1 MHGKVSVLTTV
12 RMRPTAPKPHSRG
25 NLMIVVPDDAESGS
39 LDQSVLDRAGGR
51 TPKGAPTG
59 PTVLRIGLGG
69 ALRRKREAVGVTRE
83 RAGEAI
89 RASPAKISRL
99 ELGRVGFKERDVAD
113 LLTCYGVRD
122 PAERAQFL
130 DLARQANTPGWWHRY
145 SDLLPS
151 WFETYLGLEQ
161 ASSVIRNYEL
171 QFVPGLLQTRDY
183 ARAVTMLG
191 HTDPVEVERRV
202 ELRMLRQKL
211 LTGPNAPTLWAVV
224 DEAALRRSLMG
235 PEQSRAQLTH
245 LIEMNELPNISLQVA
260 PFSYG
265 GHAAAGGPFAILRFA
280 EPDLPDIVYL
290 EQLTSALYLDKR
302 SDVEHYAAVMDR
314 LCAQVEQ
321 PDRTEEILT
330 GIRAEI

>member
-1 MHGKVSVLTTV
+1 
-12 RMRPTAPKPHSRG
+12 
-25 NLMIVVPDDAESGS
+25 MIVVPDDADVGS
-39 LDQSVLDRAGGR
+39 LDQSALGTAGGHA
-51 TPKGAPTG
+51 PKGAPTG

-69 ALRRKREAVGVTRE
+69 ALRRRREAAGVTRE

-113 LLTCYGVRD
+113 LLTCYGIRD
-122 PAERAQFL
+122 PAERAQFI

-161 ASSVIRNYEL
+161 AASVIRNYEI

-191 HTDPVEVERRV
+191 HSDPVEVERRV
-202 ELRMLRQKL
+202 ELRIQRQAL
-211 LTGPNAPTLWAVV
+211 LTGPNPPTLWAVV
-224 DEAALRRSLMG
+224 DEAALRRSLIG
-235 PEQSRAQLTH
+235 PEQSRAQITH
-245 LIEMNELPNISLQVA
+245 LVEMNELPNISLQVA

-290 EQLTSALYLDKR
+290 EQLTSSLYLDKR
-302 SDVEHYAAVMDR
+302 ADVEHYAAVMDR

-321 PDRTEEILT
+321 PDRTAEILT
-330 GIRAEI
+330 RIRAEI

>member
-1 MHGKVSVLTTV
+1 MN
-12 RMRPTAPKPHSRG
+12 A
-25 NLMIVVPDDAESGS
+25 VPDDGEAEPFGRP
-39 LDQSVLDRAGGR
+39 VLDPVGAAA
-51 TPKGAPTG
+51 PKGPPTG

-69 ALRRKREAVGVTRE
+69 ALRRRREAAGVTRE

-113 LLTCYGVRD
+113 LLTAYGVTD
-122 PAERAQFL
+122 GAERSEYL

-191 HTDPVEVERRV
+191 HSDPVEVERRV
-202 ELRMLRQKL
+202 ELRMQRQEL
-211 LTGPNAPTLWAVV
+211 LTNANPPTLWAVI
-224 DEAALRRSLMG
+224 DEAALRRSLLG
-235 PEQSRAQLTH
+235 PAQSRDQITH
-245 LIEMNELPNISLQVA
+245 LIEMNQLPQVSLQVA

-302 SDVEHYAAVMDR
+302 TDVEHYAAVMDR
-314 LCAQVEQ
+314 LCAQVEP
-321 PDRTEEILT
+321 PDRTTEILT
-330 GIRAEI
+330 AIRAEL

>member
-1 MHGKVSVLTTV
+1 M
-12 RMRPTAPKPHSRG
+12 TA
-25 NLMIVVPDDAESGS
+25 VPDDAEAEPFGR
-39 LDQSVLDRAGGR
+39 SVIDPVSAPAL
-51 TPKGAPTG
+51 KGPVTG

-69 ALRRKREAVGVTRE
+69 ALRRKREAAGVTRE

-113 LLTCYGVRD
+113 LLTAYGVQD
-122 PAERAQFL
+122 PAERAEFL

-161 ASSVIRNYEL
+161 AAAVIRNYEL

-191 HTDPVEVERRV
+191 HSDPVEVERRV
-202 ELRMLRQKL
+202 ELRMQRQEL
-211 LTGPNAPTLWAVV
+211 LIGPTPPTLWAVV
-224 DEAALRRSLMG
+224 DEAALRRSLLG
-235 PEQSRAQLTH
+235 PAQSREQINH
-245 LIEMNELPNISLQVA
+245 LIEMNELPQISLQVA

-302 SDVEHYAAVMDR
+302 ADVEHYAAVMDR
-314 LCAQVEQ
+314 LCAQVEP
-321 PDRTEEILT
+321 PDRTTKILT
-330 GIRAEI
+330 AIRDEI

>member
-1 MHGKVSVLTTV
+1 MHQHTV
-12 RMRPTAPKPHSRG
+12 ISLG
-25 NLMIVVPDDAESGS
+25 GSLMSVVPDDAAAGS
-39 LDQSVLDRAGGR
+39 FDHSAVDPTGG
-51 TPKGAPTG
+51 PAPQGAPTG

-69 ALRRKREAVGVTRE
+69 ALRRKREAAGVTRE

-161 ASSVIRNYEL
+161 AASVIRTYEI

-202 ELRMLRQKL
+202 ELRLQRQEL
-211 LTGPNAPTLWAVV
+211 LTSAQPPTLWAVV
-224 DEAALRRSLMG
+224 DEAALRRSLVG
-235 PEQSRAQLTH
+235 PEQSRAQRTH

-265 GHAAAGGPFAILRFA
+265 GHAAAGGAFAVPRFS
-280 EPDLPDIVYL
+280 PPHLPHTVHPQ
-290 EQLTSALYLDKR
+290 QL
-302 SDVEHYAAVMDR
+302 
-314 LCAQVEQ
+314 
-321 PDRTEEILT
+321 
-330 GIRAEI
+330 

>member
-1 MHGKVSVLTTV
+1 
-12 RMRPTAPKPHSRG
+12 
-25 NLMIVVPDDAESGS
+25 MIVVPDDMESGS
-39 LDQSVLDRAGGR
+39 FDGSVLEGGR
-51 TPKGAPTG
+51 APHGVQPG

-69 ALRRKREAVGVTRE
+69 ALRRKREAAGVTRE

-113 LLTCYGVRD
+113 LLTCYGATD
-122 PAERAQFL
+122 PAERAQFIE
-130 DLARQANTPGWWHRY
+130 LARQANAPGWWRQY
-145 SDLLPS
+145 ADLLPS

-161 ASSVIRNYEL
+161 AASMIRNYEL

-191 HTDPVEVERRV
+191 HADPVEVERRV
-202 ELRMLRQKL
+202 ELRLRRQAL

-224 DEAALRRSLMG
+224 DETALRRTLLPAAQG
-235 PEQSRAQLTH
+235 RAQITH
-245 LIEMNELPNISLQVA
+245 LIEMSELPNVSLQVA
-260 PFSYG
+260 PLSYG

-302 SDVEHYAAVMDR
+302 SDVRHYAAVMDR

-321 PDRTEEILT
+321 LDRTEEILM
-330 GIRAEI
+330 GIRADAYGGVAGKP

>member
-1 MHGKVSVLTTV
+1 MN
-12 RMRPTAPKPHSRG
+12 A
-25 NLMIVVPDDAESGS
+25 VPDDADVEPFG
-39 LDQSVLDRAGGR
+39 LPVLDPVA
-51 TPKGAPTG
+51 TAAPKGPPTG

-69 ALRRKREAVGVTRE
+69 ALRRRREAAGVTRE

-113 LLTCYGVRD
+113 LLTAYGVND
-122 PAERAQFL
+122 PAERSEYL

-161 ASSVIRNYEL
+161 AASVIRNYEI

-191 HTDPVEVERRV
+191 HSDPVEVERRV
-202 ELRMLRQKL
+202 ELRMQRQEL
-211 LTGPNAPTLWAVV
+211 LTNANAPTLWAVI
-224 DEAALRRSLMG
+224 DEAALRRSMLG
-235 PEQSRAQLTH
+235 PRQSRDQITH
-245 LIEMNELPNISLQVA
+245 LIEMNELPQISLQVA

-290 EQLTSALYLDKR
+290 EQLTSALYMDKR
-302 SDVEHYAAVMDR
+302 ADVEHYAAVMDR
-314 LCAQVEQ
+314 LCAQVEP
-321 PDRTEEILT
+321 PDRTAEILT
-330 GIRAEI
+330 SIRAEL

>member
-1 MHGKVSVLTTV
+1 MNASET
-12 RMRPTAPKPHSRG
+12 HSRG

-39 LDQSVLDRAGGR
+39 IDQAALDRAGGR
-51 TPKGAPTG
+51 TPKGPTG

-69 ALRRKREAVGVTRE
+69 ALRRRREAAGVTRE

-145 SDLLPS
+145 ADLLPS

-161 ASSVIRNYEL
+161 AASVIRNYEL

-202 ELRMLRQKL
+202 ELRMQRQAL
-211 LTGPNAPTLWAVV
+211 LTGPHPPTLWAVV

-235 PEQSRAQLTH
+235 REQSRAQLTH

-302 SDVEHYAAVMDR
+302 ADVEHYAAVMDR

-330 GIRAEI
+330 RIRSEI

>member
-1 MHGKVSVLTTV
+1 MHGRVSVLTTV
-12 RMRPTAPKPHSRG
+12 RTHVNATETHSRG

-39 LDQSVLDRAGGR
+39 TDQAALDRAGGR
-51 TPKGAPTG
+51 APKGPSG

-69 ALRRKREAVGVTRE
+69 ALRRRREAAGVTRE

-113 LLTCYGVRD
+113 LLTCYGVRE

-145 SDLLPS
+145 ADLLPS

-161 ASSVIRNYEL
+161 AASVIRNYEL

-202 ELRMLRQKL
+202 ELRMQRQAL
-211 LTGPNAPTLWAVV
+211 LTGPHPPTLWAVV

-235 PEQSRAQLTH
+235 REQSRAQLTH

-302 SDVEHYAAVMDR
+302 ADVEHYAAVMDR

-330 GIRAEI
+330 RIRSEI

>member
-1 MHGKVSVLTTV
+1 
-12 RMRPTAPKPHSRG
+12 
-25 NLMIVVPDDAESGS
+25 MIVVPDDADNGP
-39 LDQSVLDRAGGR
+39 LDHSTPDPAGAR
-51 TPKGAPTG
+51 PKGTPTG

-69 ALRRKREAVGVTRE
+69 ALRRKREAAGVTRE

-113 LLTCYGVRD
+113 LLTCYGMHD

-161 ASSVIRNYEL
+161 AAAVIRNYEI

-191 HTDPVEVERRV
+191 HNDPVEVERRV
-202 ELRMLRQKL
+202 ELRVQRQAL
-211 LTGPNAPTLWAVV
+211 LTGTNPPTLWAVI
-224 DEAALRRSLMG
+224 DEAALRRQLLP
-235 PEQSRAQLTH
+235 PEQSRAQITH
-245 LIEMNELPNISLQVA
+245 LIEMNQLPTISLQVA
-260 PFSYG
+260 PLASG

-290 EQLTSALYLDKR
+290 EQLTSALYMDKR
-302 SDVEHYAAVMDR
+302 TDVEHYAAVMDR
-314 LCAQVEQ
+314 LCAQAEQ
-321 PDRTEEILT
+321 PDHTEETLT
-330 GIRAEI
+330 RIRAEI

>member
-1 MHGKVSVLTTV
+1 
-12 RMRPTAPKPHSRG
+12 
-25 NLMIVVPDDAESGS
+25 MIVVPDDADAERFAHSS
-39 LDQSVLDRAGGR
+39 LDPVTGPAI
-51 TPKGAPTG
+51 KGPPTG

-69 ALRRKREAVGVTRE
+69 ALRRKREAAGVSRE

-113 LLTCYGVRD
+113 LLTAYGVQD
-122 PAERAQFL
+122 PTERTEFL
-130 DLARQANTPGWWHRY
+130 DLARQANAPGWWHRY
-145 SDLLPS
+145 SDLLHG

-161 ASSVIRNYEL
+161 AASVIRNYEI

-191 HTDPVEVERRV
+191 HSDPVEVERRV
-202 ELRMLRQKL
+202 ELRMQRQEL
-211 LTGPNAPTLWAVV
+211 LHRKSPPTLWAVI
-224 DEAALRRSLMG
+224 DEAALRRSLLG
-235 PEQSRAQLTH
+235 AAQSREQITH
-245 LIEMNELPNISLQVA
+245 LIEMNELPQVSLQVA

-314 LCAQVEQ
+314 LCAQVEP
-321 PDRTEEILT
+321 PDRTADILMA
-330 GIRAEI
+330 IRAEI